1 MNKVMFL
8 ASVLFLVGCADNS
21 EYEAAL
27 ADCIANERNPLFDQ
41 LRKDNS
47 LANQMTIKMGCEGML
62 LELAD

>member
-1 MNKVMFL
+1 MFI

-47 LANQMTIKMGCEGML
+47 LANKMTIKMACEGML
-62 LELAD
+62 YELAD